1 MLSWSNMTPE
11 MIYTVII
18 IIYISMLSVYTP
30 KSWLA
35 LINHPYIK
43 FAILLYILYTFCIE
57 EDIVFGVFLAVAFV
71 ITITIDNSIQAAK
84 VVYEN
89 ETKEKSIEHFANT
102 TNKDDE
108 DFTNDEEDQEEFET
122 MTSNKN
128 IHDTFHN
135 LHESIHNLQK
145 LIKTKQ

>member
-1 MLSWSNMTPE
+1 MLSLDKMTPE
-11 MIYTVII
+11 MIYTIII

-89 ETKEKSIEHFANT
+89 ETKDKSIEHFAS
-102 TNKDDE
+102 NKDDE
-108 DFTNDEEDQEEFET
+108 DFTNDEEDQEEFEA

-145 LIKTKQ
+145 LIKDKQ

>member
-35 LINHPYIK
+35 LINHPYVK
-43 FAILLYILYTFCIE
+43 FAILLYILYTFCVE

-84 VVYEN
+84 VTYEN
-89 ETKEKSIEHFANT
+89 EFKEKSVEHFAS
-102 TNKDDE
+102 NKDDE

-122 MTSNKN
+122 MTSDKT

-145 LIKTKQ
+145 LIKNKQ